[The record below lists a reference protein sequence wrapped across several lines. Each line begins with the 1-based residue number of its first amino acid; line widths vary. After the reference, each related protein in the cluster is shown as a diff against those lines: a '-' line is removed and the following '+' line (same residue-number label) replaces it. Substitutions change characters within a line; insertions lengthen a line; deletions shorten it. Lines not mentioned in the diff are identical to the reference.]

1 MLAPMMNPYLPRPP
15 SNNNSGVIVV
25 VAILFVL
32 FLIGTGLTVWYVT
45 STTPSPTSG
54 NRRRDGGDSPPSPPS
69 PPTPTPKPG
78 GGYVHPKGRL
88 TDKQLEQV
96 YQQIYASNKKQTET
110 CDSNSQVLS
119 YCSSKNPIKID
130 GIGTL
135 TSQDY
140 TQFCQYDLEKGQE
153 GGTQICKKSCGY
165 CSNFCSYKG
174 SDASKCCPDTKDVV
188 DCSQSESRCQCLSGQ
203 TFNCTTGKCVNNCV
217 CQGGTPLTGDACGP
231 VLDHTI
237 NRCAKCDPI
246 YIKET
251 TSKKNEIACIK
262 QCDTSGRS
270 GATPGTCQ
278 GVKNPGENN
287 THDKYSTC
295 CLKTVSED
303 GNPVDTYVCCGH
315 GCAKPDSDGNGRGC
329 K

>member
-1 MLAPMMNPYLPRPP
+1 MYAPRMNPYLPRPP
-15 SNNNSGVIVV
+15 SNDNSGVIVA
-25 VAILFVL
+25 VAIIFVL
-32 FLIGTGLTVWYVT
+32 FLIGSGVAIWYAT
-45 STTPSPTSG
+45 SPTPSPTSG
-54 NRRRDGGDSPPSPPS
+54 NGGDGGDSPPPPS
-69 PPTPTPKPG
+69 PSPRP
-78 GGYVHPKGRL
+78 PKGRL

-110 CDSNSQVLS
+110 CDSNAKPLK
-119 YCSSKNPIKID
+119 YCSSKNPIKVD

-140 TQFCQYDLEKGQE
+140 TQFCHYDSQKS
-153 GGTQICKKSCGY
+153 GGDVSEPQICKKSCGN
-165 CSNFCSYKG
+165 CSDYCSYKG
-174 SDASKCCPDTKDVV
+174 SDASKCCPDKKDVV
-188 DCSQSESRCQCLSGQ
+188 DCSQSESRCECLSGQ
-203 TFNCTTGKCVNNCV
+203 TFDCTTGKCVNNCV

-287 THDKYSTC
+287 SHDKYSTC